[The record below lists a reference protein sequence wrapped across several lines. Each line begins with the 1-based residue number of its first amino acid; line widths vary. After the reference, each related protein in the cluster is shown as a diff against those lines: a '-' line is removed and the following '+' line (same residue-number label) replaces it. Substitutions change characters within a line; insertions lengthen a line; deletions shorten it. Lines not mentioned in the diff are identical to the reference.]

1 LYSNLR
7 FVISASVVG
16 CAGLIG
22 VLALLP
28 ATLEDRLLASAEL
41 SAPAAR
47 PCKPQNWLNFDRNCL
62 TRRGMPWVA
71 ARPAPDTAQAPSPT
85 ETSADQALTKT
96 PSSAAAPEAAA
107 QPGEVTASRQ
117 ETATAPIAEGPGAAT
132 QTSEA
137 VPPPQQEP
145 TLPQQAAMTPPQEPV
160 IPQQEIAAPQPD
172 PVSPKQQAAAAPQP
186 EQQEA
191 AAPQRE
197 PPAPQQEAAAPQREQ
212 PAPQQDAAAPQRE
225 PPAPQQE
232 AAAPQREPP
241 APQQEASAPA
251 VPEEPQHTTK
261 RRSVT
266 PVRHVAPAAPPLAEK
281 RRAAKANVET
291 QPRATA
297 NKTAAREGRGAK
309 PANEAVETP
318 PSAAR
323 AKTAARENRGAKP
336 ANEALNAVRRF
347 QDNLRDIPVSSYAAD
362 GTPRTIVIRPTS
374 IQDVYYYSAP
384 R

>member
-28 ATLEDRLLASAEL
+28 ATLEERLLASAEL

-47 PCKPQNWLNFDRNCL
+47 PCKQQNWLNLDRNCL

-71 ARPAPDTAQAPSPT
+71 ALPARGVAEVPASAETAAEQPLTETPSPAATAQEVAP
-85 ETSADQALTKT
+85 
-96 PSSAAAPEAAA
+96 PS
-107 QPGEVTASRQ
+107 QVTASRQ
-117 ETATAPIAEGPGAAT
+117 ENATVAIAEDSPAAVQASETVPQPQQEAMAPQQTATAPQQA
-132 QTSEA
+132 
-137 VPPPQQEP
+137 PQQEP
-145 TLPQQAAMTPPQEPV
+145 APPQQAAAT
-160 IPQQEIAAPQPD
+160 PQQESVAPQ
-172 PVSPKQQAAAAPQP
+172 QTATAPQ
-186 EQQEA
+186 Q
-191 AAPQRE
+191 
-197 PPAPQQEAAAPQREQ
+197 APQQE
-212 PAPQQDAAAPQRE
+212 
-225 PPAPQQE
+225 
-232 AAAPQREPP
+232 P
-241 APQQEASAPA
+241 APQQEASTPA
-251 VPEEPQHTTK
+251 VPAEPQHTTK

-266 PVRHVAPAAPPLAEK
+266 PVRHAAPAPPAVAEK

-291 QPRATA
+291 QPRVGAA
-297 NKTAAREGRGAK
+297 KTAAREDRGAK
-309 PANEAVETP
+309 PANEAVETQP
-318 PSAAR
+318 RSGG

-362 GTPRTIVIRPTS
+362 GTRRTIVIRPTS

>member
-28 ATLEDRLLASAEL
+28 ATLEERLLASAEL

-47 PCKPQNWLNFDRNCL
+47 PCKQQNWLNLDRNCL

-71 ARPAPDTAQAPSPT
+71 ALPARGVAEVPASAETAAEQPLTETPSPAATAQEVAP
-85 ETSADQALTKT
+85 
-96 PSSAAAPEAAA
+96 PS
-107 QPGEVTASRQ
+107 QVTASRQ
-117 ETATAPIAEGPGAAT
+117 ETATAAIAEDSPAEVQASETVPQPQQEAMAPQQQAAAT
-132 QTSEA
+132 
-137 VPPPQQEP
+137 PQQEP
-145 TLPQQAAMTPPQEPV
+145 VAPQQAAAT
-160 IPQQEIAAPQPD
+160 
-172 PVSPKQQAAAAPQP
+172 PQP
-186 EQQEA
+186 EE
-191 AAPQRE
+191 
-197 PPAPQQEAAAPQREQ
+197 
-212 PAPQQDAAAPQRE
+212 
-225 PPAPQQE
+225 
-232 AAAPQREPP
+232 P

-251 VPEEPQHTTK
+251 VPAEPQHTTK

-266 PVRHVAPAAPPLAEK
+266 PVRHAAPAPPAVAEK

-291 QPRATA
+291 QPHVGAA
-297 NKTAAREGRGAK
+297 KAAAREDRGAK
-309 PANEAVETP
+309 PANEAVETQP
-318 PSAAR
+318 RAGG

-362 GTPRTIVIRPTS
+362 GTRRTIVIRPTS

>member
-1 LYSNLR
+1 MYSNLR

-47 PCKPQNWLNFDRNCL
+47 PCKPQNWLNLDRNCL

-71 ARPAPDTAQAPSPT
+71 ARPAPDTAQVPSPT
-85 ETSADQALTKT
+85 ETPADQALTET
-96 PSSAAAPEAAA
+96 ASSAAAAEAAA
-107 QPGEVTASRQ
+107 PPGEVTTSRQ
-117 ETATAPIAEGPGAAT
+117 ETATAPIAEEPGAAT

-137 VPPPQQEP
+137 VPPPQQKP
-145 TLPQQAAMTPPQEPV
+145 TLPQQAAITPPQEPV
-160 IPQQEIAAPQPD
+160 SPQQETAASQPDPVLLKQQAAAPQP
-172 PVSPKQQAAAAPQP
+172 QQVTPQQQAAAPQP
-186 EQQEA
+186 EQV
-191 AAPQRE
+191 
-197 PPAPQQEAAAPQREQ
+197 APQQEAAAPRPEQ
-212 PAPQQDAAAPQRE
+212 VAPKQQAAAPQPE
-225 PPAPQQE
+225 QV
-232 AAAPQREPP
+232 

-297 NKTAAREGRGAK
+297 SKTAAREGRGAK
-309 PANEAVETP
+309 PANEAVETQP
-318 PSAAR
+318 RAAG

-374 IQDVYYYSAP
+374 IQDIYYYSAP

>member
-47 PCKPQNWLNFDRNCL
+47 PCKQQNWLNLDRNCL

-71 ARPAPDTAQAPSPT
+71 ARPAPDAAQASS
-85 ETSADQALTKT
+85 SADQALIET
-96 PSSAAAPEAAA
+96 PSSAAAEAA

-117 ETATAPIAEGPGAAT
+117 ETAPAPIAEEPGAAT

-145 TLPQQAAMTPPQEPV
+145 TLPQQAAITPPQEPV
-160 IPQQEIAAPQPD
+160 SPQQETAASQPD
-172 PVSPKQQAAAAPQP
+172 PVLPKQQAAAPQP
-186 EQQEA
+186 EQVTPQQQA
-191 AAPQRE
+191 AAPQPE
-197 PPAPQQEAAAPQREQ
+197 QAAPQQQAAAPQPEQVAPQQEAAAPQ
-212 PAPQQDAAAPQRE
+212 P
-225 PPAPQQE
+225 
-232 AAAPQREPP
+232 EPP

-261 RRSVT
+261 RRNVT
-266 PVRHVAPAAPPLAEK
+266 PVRHVAPAAAPLPVK
-281 RRAAKANVET
+281 GRAA
-291 QPRATA
+291 
-297 NKTAAREGRGAK
+297 
-309 PANEAVETP
+309 
-318 PSAAR
+318 
-323 AKTAARENRGAKP
+323 
-336 ANEALNAVRRF
+336 
-347 QDNLRDIPVSSYAAD
+347 DIPVSSYAAD

>member
-47 PCKPQNWLNFDRNCL
+47 PCKQQHWLNLDRNCL

-71 ARPAPDTAQAPSPT
+71 ARPASDAAQAPSSA
-85 ETSADQALTKT
+85 ETSANQALTET
-96 PSSAAAPEAAA
+96 PSSAAVEEEAA

-117 ETATAPIAEGPGAAT
+117 ETATAPIAEEPGAAT

-145 TLPQQAAMTPPQEPV
+145 TLPQQAAITPPQEPV
-160 IPQQEIAAPQPD
+160 TPQQDIAAPQQE
-172 PVSPKQQAAAAPQP
+172 PVSPKQQAAAPQP
-186 EQQEA
+186 EQI
-191 AAPQRE
+191 APQQQAVAPQPKPPAPQQQAVAPQPE
-197 PPAPQQEAAAPQREQ
+197 PPAPQQQ
-212 PAPQQDAAAPQRE
+212 
-225 PPAPQQE
+225 
-232 AAAPQREPP
+232 
-241 APQQEASAPA
+241 ASAPA
-251 VPEEPQHTTK
+251 APEEPQHTTK

-266 PVRHVAPAAPPLAEK
+266 PVRHAVPAAPPIAEK
-281 RRAAKANVET
+281 RRAAKANVEP
-291 QPRATA
+291 QPRTSAG
-297 NKTAAREGRGAK
+297 KTAAREDRGAK
-309 PANEAVETP
+309 PTNQAVETQ

-323 AKTAARENRGAKP
+323 AKTAARGNRGAKP
-336 ANEALNAVRRF
+336 ANEALNAVRKF

>member
-28 ATLEDRLLASAEL
+28 ATLEERLLASAEL

-47 PCKPQNWLNFDRNCL
+47 PCKQQNWLNLDRNCL

-71 ARPAPDTAQAPSPT
+71 ALPARGVAEVPASAETAAEQPLTETPSPAATAQEVAP
-85 ETSADQALTKT
+85 
-96 PSSAAAPEAAA
+96 PS
-107 QPGEVTASRQ
+107 QVTASRQ
-117 ETATAPIAEGPGAAT
+117 ENATVAIAEDSPAAV
-132 QTSEA
+132 QASET
-137 VPPPQQEP
+137 VPQPQQE
-145 TLPQQAAMTPPQEPV
+145 AM
-160 IPQQEIAAPQPD
+160 
-172 PVSPKQQAAAAPQP
+172 
-186 EQQEA
+186 
-191 AAPQRE
+191 
-197 PPAPQQEAAAPQREQ
+197 APQQEAAATPQQE
-212 PAPQQDAAAPQRE
+212 PVAPQQAAATPQPE
-225 PPAPQQE
+225 E
-232 AAAPQREPP
+232 P

-251 VPEEPQHTTK
+251 VPAEPQHTTK

-266 PVRHVAPAAPPLAEK
+266 PVRHAAPAPPAVAEK

-291 QPRATA
+291 QPRVGAA
-297 NKTAAREGRGAK
+297 KTAAREDRGAK
-309 PANEAVETP
+309 PANEAVETQP
-318 PSAAR
+318 RAGG
-323 AKTAARENRGAKP
+323 AKTAARENRSAKP

-362 GTPRTIVIRPTS
+362 GTRRTIVIRPTS

>member
-16 CAGLIG
+16 CAGLIA

-47 PCKPQNWLNFDRNCL
+47 PCKQQNWLNLDRNCL

-71 ARPAPDTAQAPSPT
+71 ARPSPDAAQAPSLD
-85 ETSADQALTKT
+85 ETSADQPLTET
-96 PSSAAAPEAAA
+96 PSSAAAAEEAA
-107 QPGEVTASRQ
+107 QPGEVTASRR
-117 ETATAPIAEGPGAAT
+117 ERATAPIAEEAGTTA

-137 VPPPQQEP
+137 VPPPQQP
-145 TLPQQAAMTPPQEPV
+145 TLPQQAAITPPQEPV
-160 IPQQEIAAPQPD
+160 SPQQETAAPPPD
-172 PVSPKQQAAAAPQP
+172 PVSPKQQAAAPQP
-186 EQQEA
+186 EQV
-191 AAPQRE
+191 APQ
-197 PPAPQQEAAAPQREQ
+197 QQEAAVSQLGQIAPEQ
-212 PAPQQDAAAPQRE
+212 QAAAPRPEQI
-225 PPAPQQE
+225 
-232 AAAPQREPP
+232 
-241 APQQEASAPA
+241 APQQEASVPA

-266 PVRHVAPAAPPLAEK
+266 PVRHVAPAAPPIAEK
-281 RRAAKANVET
+281 RGAAKANIET

-297 NKTAAREGRGAK
+297 GKTAARESRGTK
-309 PANEAVETP
+309 PANEAIETQP
-318 PSAAR
+318 RAPG
-323 AKTAARENRGAKP
+323 AKTAARANRGAKP

-347 QDNLRDIPVSSYAAD
+347 QDNLRDIPVSSYTGD

>member
-47 PCKPQNWLNFDRNCL
+47 ACKQQNWFNLDRTCL

-71 ARPAPDTAQAPSPT
+71 ASPASDAAQAASSA
-85 ETSADQALTKT
+85 ETSPDQVLSET
-96 PSSAAAPEAAA
+96 PSSAAVAKEAA
-107 QPGEVTASRQ
+107 QPDEVTGSRQ
-117 ETATAPIAEGPGAAT
+117 ETATAPIAEEPGPTT

-137 VPPPQQEP
+137 APPPQEA
-145 TLPQQAAMTPPQEPV
+145 TLPQQAAITPPQEPITPDV
-160 IPQQEIAAPQPD
+160 AAPPQD
-172 PVSPKQQAAAAPQP
+172 GISPAAPQP
-186 EQQEA
+186 EQVASQQEP
-191 AAPQRE
+191 AAPQLE
-197 PPAPQQEAAAPQREQ
+197 PAAS
-212 PAPQQDAAAPQRE
+212 
-225 PPAPQQE
+225 
-232 AAAPQREPP
+232 
-241 APQQEASAPA
+241 QQEASAPA
-251 VPEEPQHTTK
+251 VSGEPQHTTK

-266 PVRHVAPAAPPLAEK
+266 PVRHVAPAAPATVEH
-281 RRAAKANVET
+281 RRAAKANVDA
-291 QPRATA
+291 QPRPPVG
-297 NKTAAREGRGAK
+297 KTMAREDRGAK
-309 PANEAVETP
+309 PAASEAVETQSRP
-318 PSAAR
+318 AR
-323 AKTAARENRGAKP
+323 AKTVARGNRGTKP

-374 IQDVYYYSAP
+374 IQDVYYYSGP

>member
-1 LYSNLR
+1 MYSNLR

-47 PCKPQNWLNFDRNCL
+47 PCKQQNWLNLDRNCL

-71 ARPAPDTAQAPSPT
+71 ARPAPDAAQAPSSA
-85 ETSADQALTKT
+85 ETSADQALTET
-96 PSSAAAPEAAA
+96 PSSAAAAEAVA
-107 QPGEVTASRQ
+107 QPGEITASRQ
-117 ETATAPIAEGPGAAT
+117 ETATAPIAEEAGTAT

-137 VPPPQQEP
+137 VPPPQQEAI
-145 TLPQQAAMTPPQEPV
+145 LPQQAAITPPQEPV
-160 IPQQEIAAPQPD
+160 TPQQDIAAPQPD
-172 PVSPKQQAAAAPQP
+172 PVSPKQQAAAPQP
-186 EQQEA
+186 EQVAPQQQA
-191 AAPQRE
+191 AATQPEQV
-197 PPAPQQEAAAPQREQ
+197 APQQEAAAPEQ
-212 PAPQQDAAAPQRE
+212 QQAVAPQPE
-225 PPAPQQE
+225 PPAPQQ
-232 AAAPQREPP
+232 Q
-241 APQQEASAPA
+241 ASAPA
-251 VPEEPQHTTK
+251 APEEPQHTTK

-266 PVRHVAPAAPPLAEK
+266 PVRHAVPAAPPIAEK
-281 RRAAKANVET
+281 RRAAKANVEP
-291 QPRATA
+291 QPRTSAG
-297 NKTAAREGRGAK
+297 KTAAREDRGAK
-309 PANEAVETP
+309 PTNQAVETQ

-323 AKTAARENRGAKP
+323 AKTAARGNRGAKP
-336 ANEALNAVRRF
+336 ANEALNAVRKF

>member
-1 LYSNLR
+1 MYSNLR

-47 PCKPQNWLNFDRNCL
+47 PCKQQNWLNLDRNCL

-71 ARPAPDTAQAPSPT
+71 ARPAPDAAQAPSSA
-85 ETSADQALTKT
+85 ETSADQALTET
-96 PSSAAAPEAAA
+96 PSSAAAAEAVA
-107 QPGEVTASRQ
+107 QPGEITASRQ
-117 ETATAPIAEGPGAAT
+117 ETATAPIAEEAGTAT
-132 QTSEA
+132 QISEA
-137 VPPPQQEP
+137 VPPPPQEAI
-145 TLPQQAAMTPPQEPV
+145 LPQQAAITPPQEPV
-160 IPQQEIAAPQPD
+160 TPQQDI
-172 PVSPKQQAAAAPQP
+172 AAPQP
-186 EQQEA
+186 EQVAPQQEA
-191 AAPQRE
+191 TAPLPEQIAPQQQAVAPQPE
-197 PPAPQQEAAAPQREQ
+197 PPAPQQQ
-212 PAPQQDAAAPQRE
+212 
-225 PPAPQQE
+225 
-232 AAAPQREPP
+232 
-241 APQQEASAPA
+241 ASAPA
-251 VPEEPQHTTK
+251 APEEPQHTTK

-266 PVRHVAPAAPPLAEK
+266 PVRHAVPAAPPIAEK
-281 RRAAKANVET
+281 RRAAKANVEP
-291 QPRATA
+291 QPRTSAG
-297 NKTAAREGRGAK
+297 KTAAREDRGAK
-309 PANEAVETP
+309 PTNQAVETQ

-323 AKTAARENRGAKP
+323 AKTAARGNRGAKP
-336 ANEALNAVRRF
+336 ANEALNAVRKF

>member
-41 SAPAAR
+41 SAPGPR
-47 PCKPQNWLNFDRNCL
+47 PCNQQNWFNLDRNCL

-71 ARPAPDTAQAPSPT
+71 APPARDAAEIPSSTESAAEQPFS
-85 ETSADQALTKT
+85 ETSL
-96 PSSAAAPEAAA
+96 SSTAAEDAA
-107 QPGEVTASRQ
+107 QPSEVTASRQ
-117 ETATAPIAEGPGAAT
+117 DTTTPPIVAEPRAAT
-132 QTSEA
+132 QASEA
-137 VPPPQQEP
+137 IPQPQQEP
-145 TLPQQAAMTPPQEPV
+145 VP
-160 IPQQEIAAPQPD
+160 
-172 PVSPKQQAAAAPQP
+172 
-186 EQQEA
+186 
-191 AAPQRE
+191 
-197 PPAPQQEAAAPQREQ
+197 PQQEAAAPQQ
-212 PAPQQDAAAPQRE
+212 AAAAPQQDAAAPRRE
-225 PPAPQQE
+225 TLAPQQE
-232 AAAPQREPP
+232 AL
-241 APQQEASAPA
+241 APA
-251 VPEEPQHTTK
+251 VPEEPQPTTK

-266 PVRHVAPAAPPLAEK
+266 PVRHAAPAVPPIAEK

-291 QPRATA
+291 QPRA
-297 NKTAAREGRGAK
+297 
-309 PANEAVETP
+309 
-318 PSAAR
+318 SA
-323 AKTAARENRGAKP
+323 AKTAVREDRSAKAGKEAANKP

-362 GTPRTIVIRPTS
+362 GTRRTIVIRPTS